1 MILKQF
7 AISTT
12 ALAALVA
19 LGGCGTPSDDS
30 GSSMRGAV
38 TGTAHATG
46 DASAVVATY
55 GGKTFTAQDFL
66 DEVGKLN
73 KRSRKAL
80 EDSERRRQFVDNFI
94 LSSLI
99 FQEGKK
105 KGFDQDPSVRKQIED
120 LERRLVIQKVM
131 QEHQSA
137 PVSDEEVKAY
147 YDGNPDEFRTDRVKA
162 SHILVKEEELA
173 KELHG
178 KLKADSSQ
186 FAELAK
192 EHSID
197 KSNAARGGDLG
208 FFGRGRMVPEF
219 EEAAFGLTEDGGVS
233 EIVKTRFGYHIIIR
247 VEREDGAPKAF
258 DEVKNQIRV
267 RMINEAR
274 RGQTE
279 SFLEDLKKDAGYEL
293 NDKALAD
300 VDISELLTDETPD
313 VPAAH
318 PGL

>member
-7 AISTT
+7 AIST
-12 ALAALVA
+12 AVLAALVV
-19 LGGCGTPSDDS
+19 LGGCGTPSDDPA
-30 GSSMRGAV
+30 SSMRGEI

-46 DASAVVATY
+46 DASAVIAKY
-55 GGKTFTAQDFL
+55 SGKTFTAQDFL

-80 EDSERRRQFVDNFI
+80 EDPERRQQFVDNLI

-99 FQEGKK
+99 FDEGKS
-105 KGFDQDPSVRKQIED
+105 KGFDQDPSVRKQIKD

-147 YDGNPDEFRTDRVKA
+147 YDANPDEFRTDRVKA
-162 SHILVKEEELA
+162 SHILVKDEELA
-173 KELHG
+173 EELHG
-178 KLKADSSQ
+178 KLEADASQ

-219 EEAAFGLTEDGGVS
+219 EEAAFGLANDGDVS

-247 VEREDGAPKAF
+247 VEREDGKPKPF
-258 DEVKNQIRV
+258 DEVKNQIRI

-279 SFLEDLKKDAGYEL
+279 SFLADLKKNAGYEV
-293 NDKALAD
+293 NGDALAE
-300 VDISELLTDETPD
+300 VDISELLPGDEAE
-313 VPAAH
+313 VPPPH
-318 PGL
+318 PGS